1 MIFKEPSYR
10 CLWKTVVDNALR
22 AVCFKMVSVNTN
34 KCSIIGRSATSIKA
48 QNNELKNV
56 KHNCF
61 PAGLLRAFNLHIMN
75 LQEDIQWK

>member
-1 MIFKEPSYR
+1 
-10 CLWKTVVDNALR
+10 
-22 AVCFKMVSVNTN
+22 MVSVNTN